1 MVQSG
6 YINGRKIYP
15 VSNPSLEDIVTE
27 LQRCNDNN
35 ILLARKAEIL
45 FTALM
50 GKLQPKQWT
59 NILGDAFAQ
68 NTMDNAIAQ
77 ALSSPPQMQSY
88 FLEIFAPELIA
99 FILKHRSESV
109 IHRILASLHNKT
121 WAILFP
127 YIPSGS
133 QRELCDISQ
142 NVGINNISLYC
153 KDVTKVPEELQTSE
167 VSQAY
172 IDIYKWLRKVL

>member
-1 MVQSG
+1 M
-6 YINGRKIYP
+6 
-15 VSNPSLEDIVTE
+15 
-27 LQRCNDNN
+27 
-35 ILLARKAEIL
+35 
-45 FTALM
+45 M
-50 GKLQPKQWT
+50 GKLQQKQWT
-59 NILGDAFAQ
+59 TIIQEAFNN
-68 NTMDNAIAQ
+68 NTIDNAIAN
-77 ALSSPPQMQSY
+77 ALATPPQIQSY